1 MTGLP
6 DAWRWATL
14 NELQA
19 DEPAA
24 ITDGPFGSNLR
35 SAHYTS
41 EGPRVVRLQNIGV
54 GVFNDAHAHIA
65 PEHFAKLRR
74 HEVAAGDLL
83 IASLGEGLPRACLAP
98 RTLGPAI
105 VKADCIRV
113 RLAESMEPRW
123 VLYAMQTPALRAWAA
138 DQMHGVGRPRLGLKV
153 IRALP
158 VPLPPLVEQ
167 RRIVDVLED
176 HLSRLDAARDYLRAS
191 RRRLASL
198 EAAIL
203 NGCVTGDRVA
213 LGELALHAGYG
224 TSTKCV
230 EGGPG
235 APVVRIPNLAAGRID
250 LASEKR
256 AADPG
261 ADLRALMLEPDDLLI
276 VRTNGS
282 RALIGRTAVVQPGIT
297 AAFAS
302 YLIRYKLDPRRVR
315 APWASLMLSSPE
327 VRATLEALAASSA
340 GQYNLG
346 LAKLN
351 RVQIPVPALAA
362 QDQLLAQV
370 HKQHDATSRLA
381 VHVQR
386 AEAQGDCLR
395 NALLAA
401 AFSGRL

>member
-1 MTGLP
+1 MTTVAPWPIVALGDVAETSLGKMLDAGRPKGAVETPYLRNVNVQWGRIDTADIAAVALSDAERRRFLLLP
-6 DAWRWATL
+6 
-14 NELQA
+14 
-19 DEPAA
+19 
-24 ITDGPFGSNLR
+24 
-35 SAHYTS
+35 
-41 EGPRVVRLQNIGV
+41 
-54 GVFNDAHAHIA
+54 
-65 PEHFAKLRR
+65 
-74 HEVAAGDLL
+74 GDLL
-83 IASLGEGLPRACLAP
+83 VCEGGAIGRAAIWHGPEIAYQ
-98 RTLGPAI
+98 
-105 VKADCIRV
+105 KALHRV
-113 RLAESMEPRW
+113 RSRGNLDLRW
-123 VLYAMQTPALRAWAA
+123 LRYLLEHYDGTGVLTARATGSTIKHLPQVQLR
-138 DQMHGVGRPRLGLKV
+138 Q
-153 IRALP
+153 LP
-158 VPLPPLVEQ
+158 VPLPSLAEQ

-176 HLSRLDAARDYLRAS
+176 HLSRLDAARDYLQAS

-235 APVVRIPNLAAGRID
+235 TPVVRIPNLVAGRID

-256 AADPG
+256 VADPG
-261 ADLRALMLEPDDLLI
+261 ADLRALMLRPDDLLI

-327 VRATLEALAASSA
+327 VRATLEAFAASSA

-351 RVQIPVPALAA
+351 RVRIPVPALAA
-362 QDQLLAQV
+362 QDQVLAQV
-370 HKQHDATSRLA
+370 HEQHHATSRLA

-386 AEAQGDCLR
+386 AQAQGDCLR
-395 NALLAA
+395 SALLAA

>member
-1 MTGLP
+1 MTTVAPWPVVALGDVAETSLGKMLNAGRP
-6 DAWRWATL
+6 KGAVETPYLRNVNVQWGRIDTADVATVPLSDAERCRFS
-14 NELQA
+14 LQ
-19 DEPAA
+19 P
-24 ITDGPFGSNLR
+24 
-35 SAHYTS
+35 
-41 EGPRVVRLQNIGV
+41 
-54 GVFNDAHAHIA
+54 
-65 PEHFAKLRR
+65 
-74 HEVAAGDLL
+74 GDLL
-83 IASLGEGLPRACLAP
+83 VCEGGAIGRAAIWHGPEIAYQ
-98 RTLGPAI
+98 
-105 VKADCIRV
+105 KALHRV
-113 RLAESMEPRW
+113 RSRGDLDLRWLRYLLEHYDSTGVLAARATGSTIKHLPQ
-123 VLYAMQTPALRAWAA
+123 VQLR
-138 DQMHGVGRPRLGLKV
+138 Q
-153 IRALP
+153 LP
-158 VPLPPLVEQ
+158 VPLPSLAEQ
-167 RRIVDVLED
+167 RRIVDLLED

-203 NGCVTGDRVA
+203 NGCVAGDRVA

-235 APVVRIPNLAAGRID
+235 APVVRIPNLSAGRID

-302 YLIRYKLDPRRVR
+302 YLIRYKLDQRRVR
-315 APWASLMLSSPE
+315 APWASLMLGSPA
-327 VRATLEALAASSA
+327 VRTTLEALAASSA

-351 RVQIPVPALAA
+351 CVQIPVPALAE
-362 QDQLLAQV
+362 QDQALAQV
-370 HKQHDATSRLA
+370 EQQHGATIRLA
-381 VHVQR
+381 EHVQR
-386 AEAQGDCLR
+386 AKAQGDGLR
-395 NALLAA
+395 SALLAA
-401 AFSGRL
+401 AFLGRL